1 MDERKAQ
8 TISHPPQFSR
18 SLSTPTQYDELAS
31 VQLVLRQHLKKLISW
46 FHVWRSWQK
55 RIFLCNLVENCTIGQ
70 LKLLA
75 TALEP
80 VLHVDFT
87 TVFPLCEEATDSTSS
102 LTVQHSLVRKLT
114 QQNLKEFYDTHPIIF
129 DNISSTTDN
138 ATTSGGSVCFSKDAQ
153 SPTAADATTFKT
165 FSLDDRQDTLFP
177 LPLPRFHRRH
187 KLSLGSS
194 NHVSEDFYSFTRK
207 NWHSSHTGRG
217 SSLHRH
223 VKSKS
228 VESHIFLKPQ
238 ASQLTEQFKDQLST
252 VSKVLTTEINTC
264 STYIHFVVDGGMG

>member
-1 MDERKAQ
+1 MGERKDQ
-8 TISHPPQFSR
+8 TTTHPPQFSR
-18 SLSTPTQYDELAS
+18 SLSTPIHYDELAS
-31 VQLVLRQHLKKLISW
+31 VQLVLRQHLKKLIGW
-46 FHVWRSWQK
+46 FHVWRNWQK

-87 TVFPLCEEATDSTSS
+87 TIFPLCEEGNDSTSS
-102 LTVQHSLVRKLT
+102 LIVQHSLVRKLT

-153 SPTAADATTFKT
+153 SPTLADTTAFKT
-165 FSLDDRQDTLFP
+165 FSLGDGQETLFP
-177 LPLPRFHRRH
+177 LSLPQFHKRH
-187 KLSLGSS
+187 RLSLGSS

-207 NWHSSHTGRG
+207 NWHSFHSGRG
-217 SSLHRH
+217 SSLRRH

-228 VESHIFLKPQ
+228 VENHIFLKPP

-252 VSKVLTTEINTC
+252 VSKVWTTHKLV
-264 STYIHFVVDGGMG
+264 Y